1 MANQVIPLY
10 NQESENSKTDSGY
23 LQISKVINQSQLPS
37 VSAPLTYSPS
47 QIKKKFTVQS
57 DSEAQE
63 GLKSFVHLAIIL
75 VAIQSGNFS
84 VGYSLSYLSMS
95 FTTLFSQIT
104 LKGSEI
110 EEQGLFSAVL
120 PIGQLVGAIVTKP
133 LLKYTTRNQSLLI
146 ADFFGVLGILQVIPN
161 REVILAFRFSYGLC
175 LGISSI
181 IMAIYVKEICPDKYY
196 EAFSVLASFL
206 IAGGLFFINFL
217 GLGYLNPD
225 LRGKNSYYWQIVFAI
240 PALVHFLRSF
250 IITFVYKMDSPDSL
264 IQMNQSSQA
273 KEILK
278 KLYQPE
284 FVDKIFLTCLKRVE
298 NYSEQQEGILSLFS
312 KKHLKTL
319 IIGSLLAFISTWCG
333 LFALYSYC
341 SQIFNVI
348 TNGDFTLNTL
358 FILIIGIVQLIPAF
372 ISKFVYRK
380 IGNRPLLLCGLFILI
395 LCQVLIIGLSYSE
408 TLAASITSFII
419 ICFFSFTFAL
429 TLGPITYSMIPEI
442 NTSEGTYF
450 CFVTLY
456 VWQLFMLYI
465 FPFMLDALQI
475 GGVFIVFAILT
486 FLSIIYFY
494 FFVKETKGLSHNEIE
509 KQYGKL

>member
-23 LQISKVINQSQLPS
+23 LQISKVQNQSQLPS
-37 VSAPLTYSPS
+37 VSDPLTSLPS
-47 QIKKKFTVQS
+47 QINKKFTVQS
-57 DSEAQE
+57 DSQVEE

-120 PIGQLVGAIVTKP
+120 SIGQLVGAVVTKP

-146 ADFFGVLGILQVIPN
+146 ADFFGVLSILQVIPN
-161 REVILAFRFSYGLC
+161 REVILAFRFSYGMC
-175 LGISSI
+175 LGISSV
-181 IMAIYVKEICPDKYY
+181 IMAIYVKELCPDKYY
-196 EAFSVLASFL
+196 ETFSVLASFL
-206 IAGGLFFINFL
+206 IAGGLFFINFI

-225 LRGKNSYYWQIVFAI
+225 LRGEHSYYWQIVFAI
-240 PALVHFLRSF
+240 PSLVHFLRSF
-250 IITFVYKMDSPDSL
+250 IITIVYKIDSPDSL
-264 IQMNQSSQA
+264 IQLKQPSEA
-273 KEILK
+273 KRIII

-284 FVDKIFLTCLKRVE
+284 FVEQIFLTCLKRVE
-298 NYSEQQEGILSLFS
+298 NDSEQSEGFLSLFS
-312 KKHLKTL
+312 KKHLKTV
-319 IIGSLLAFISTWCG
+319 IIGCLLAFISTWCG

-341 SQIFNVI
+341 SQIFDVI
-348 TNGDFTLNTL
+348 TDGDFTLNTI
-358 FILIIGIVQLIPAF
+358 FILIIGIVQFIPAF

-380 IGNRPLLLCGLFILI
+380 IGNRTLLLGGLLVLI
-395 LCQVLIIGLSYSE
+395 VCQILIIGLSYSE
-408 TLAASITSFII
+408 TVGASITSFII

-475 GGVFIVFAILT
+475 SGVFIVFAILT
-486 FLSIIYFY
+486 LLSILYFY
-494 FFVKETKGLSHNEIE
+494 VYVKETKGLSHTEIE